1 MRLQAHNFC
10 VFRAILCFFFSSILL
25 LALSLSLTGQVKQM
39 TSTAVQWQWL
49 YMWYLFILFILSHHT
64 LLIDRMYWTRTFNQS
79 SNSLTECTQYSSFIF
94 RISNNYS
101 IIITIYLKDTHRGN
115 GEHDCKGQAYERG
128 AFVRTISDLIAL
140 QTMTDY
146 LCCIESK
153 LQHEHGQQIALSV
166 RMLFW
171 RFFFPWI
178 PADFWSTHCELCDHS
193 WCCCYCCGCFSLS
206 LSLSGRARCWRRC
219 SS

>member
-1 MRLQAHNFC
+1 MCFEQFC
-10 VFRAILCFFFSSILL
+10 VSSSLQFFCSLY
-25 LALSLSLTGQVKQM
+25 LSRSLVK
-39 TSTAVQWQWL
+39 SNKWHRL
-49 YMWYLFILFILSHHT
+49 RCNGNDCMWYLFILFILSHHT

-153 LQHEHGQQIALSV
+153 LQHKHGQQIALSV

-178 PADFWSTHCELCDHS
+178 PAAFWSTHCELCDHS
-193 WCCCYCCGCFSLS
+193 WCCCYCCGCFSLY
-206 LSLSGRARCWRRC
+206 LSLSRAELVVGVDVAHK
-219 SS
+219 

>member
-1 MRLQAHNFC
+1 MCFEQFC
-10 VFRAILCFFFSSILL
+10 VSSSLQFFCSLY
-25 LALSLSLTGQVKQM
+25 LSRSLVK
-39 TSTAVQWQWL
+39 SNKWHRL
-49 YMWYLFILFILSHHT
+49 RCNGNDCMWYLFILFILSHHT
-64 LLIDRMYWTRTFNQS
+64 LLIDRMYWTRTFNQF

-153 LQHEHGQQIALSV
+153 LQHKHGQQIALSV

-171 RFFFPWI
+171 RFFSREYLLLFDLHTVNCVI
-178 PADFWSTHCELCDHS
+178 IVDVVVTVVAVSLS
-193 WCCCYCCGCFSLS
+193 ISLS
-206 LSLSGRARCWRRC
+206 LGPSSLLA
-219 SS
+219 